1 MLTIRLFGP
10 ITVEVDG
17 KPLPALRSRQGF
29 YILSLLTLRA
39 NREVSR
45 LWLAGEIWPE
55 SDDDRGLENLRR
67 SLTNLRQALG
77 PEKER
82 IQQASKRT
90 LFFQIDPEQVDVLA
104 FDAALKEDSITS
116 LEKAIQLYRAPLL
129 EGDYEVWMRPER
141 EARQE
146 AYLAA
151 VERYA
156 TLQQAKGNLAAALPA
171 LREALVRD
179 PLREGLCRMLME
191 ALAETGN
198 PAAAA
203 EVYREF
209 RTGLLREGNG
219 SPSAALTA
227 VYNRIRTEG
236 STPPPPPS
244 VAAAPKK
251 ASPRYALPRP
261 LTELIG
267 REQELEAIAACLG
280 NACLVTLTGTGGI
293 GKTRLAL
300 QTAWNQQAVL
310 SEGACFVEL
319 APLLSASQLPQATAS
334 ALGVQETDE
343 QPLLET
349 LVDYLKPRALLLV
362 LDNCE
367 HLVDGCAD
375 FAGRLLRD
383 CPHLQILCTSRQPLG
398 VTGEVVWRVPI
409 LAIPPP
415 GGAFEDLVERYA
427 ALRLFFERARAVQPN
442 LVLNAAT
449 VQAAIEIC
457 RHLDG
462 IALAIEL
469 AAARVKSLSV
479 EQIAARLDDR
489 FRLLTGGSRNALPR
503 QQTLRALIDW
513 SYDILPERE
522 RLLFAQ
528 LSIFSDSYTLEA
540 AEAICAEDD
549 TFELLDQLV
558 DKSLVLAEEGVEGT
572 VRYRML
578 ETIREYSRTKLDP
591 EQRDV
596 LEARFL
602 SWYLARAIDAEPK
615 LIGGEQAHWLRVMD
629 QEHNNLRQ
637 ALTLG
642 DSQQNLLLCATL
654 ARYWY
659 LRNHWTEGR
668 NYLQAAVARPEVQ
681 DPTPLR
687 AKALMG
693 AGNLASRQGNYEAAT
708 GFYTECLEIR
718 RALDD
723 RSGTASVLNSLATA
737 IKEQGDYERAR
748 QLYHESLALCEELED
763 QTGMARANHN
773 LGMIANE
780 QGDNETA
787 LVFYTAAI
795 TLSRALGDPFLE
807 ANDLNN
813 LGNVAIDQGD
823 YKKAREYTE
832 QALALYRGL
841 GVDTGIAFCL
851 DNLGR
856 IALVLGDYAGA
867 RVLIDESLKLN
878 QELGD
883 QRGIAIS
890 LNNLGLVALAQ
901 GELSEAQGLLLQSIA
916 YRNWPSVAGT
926 LVALGHLALRQG
938 QLPRAAALY
947 GAAEQLCEQMKR
959 ALSLLETRLR
969 DEDIDLLVETLGQAA
984 FDQSYTDGRSLTP
997 DEAVLLAMQR

>member
-1 MLTIRLFGP
+1 ML
-10 ITVEVDG
+10 
-17 KPLPALRSRQGF
+17 A
-29 YILSLLTLRA
+29 LLTLRA
-39 NREVSR
+39 NREVAR
-45 LWLAGEIWPE
+45 VWLAGTLWPE
-55 SDDDRGLENLRR
+55 SDDAQGLENLKR
-67 SLTNLRQALG
+67 SLTDLRKALG
-77 PEKER
+77 PAAEQLQSPTKHTLLFKLTTE
-82 IQQASKRT
+82 QA
-90 LFFQIDPEQVDVLA
+90 DVLS
-104 FDAALKEDSITS
+104 FDEALKEDSVAA
-116 LEKAIQLYRAPLL
+116 LERALSLYRAPLL
-129 EGDYEVWMRPER
+129 EDCYEVWVRSER

-146 AYLAA
+146 SYLAA

-156 TLQQAKGNLAAALPA
+156 ILQQEKGNLAAAIPA

-179 PLREGLCRMLME
+179 PFREGLCRMLLE

-209 RTGLLREGNG
+209 RSGLLREGNG

-227 VYNRIRTEG
+227 LYNRIRTEG
-236 STPPPPPS
+236 STPPTPAPPP
-244 VAAAPKK
+244 AAKK
-251 ASPRYALPRP
+251 ASPRYTLPRP

-267 REQELEAIAACLG
+267 REQELEAITACLG

-319 APLLSASQLPQATAS
+319 APLLSASQLPQAIAS

-367 HLVDGCAD
+367 HLVDACAD

-427 ALRLFFERARAVQPN
+427 ALRLFFERARAVQPS

-558 DKSLVLAEEGVEGT
+558 DKSLVLAEEGAEGT

-578 ETIREYSRTKLDP
+578 ETIREYSRTKLDA
-591 EQRDV
+591 EQREA
-596 LEARFL
+596 LEARL
-602 SWYLARAIDAEPK
+602 VYWYLARAIEAEPK
-615 LIGGEQAHWLRVMD
+615 LIGADQAHWLRVMD

-642 DSQQNLLLCATL
+642 DSQQTLLLCATL

-668 NYLQAAVARPEVQ
+668 NYLQAAVACPEVQ

-693 AGNLASRQGNYEAAT
+693 AGNLASRQGDYEAAT

-718 RALDD
+718 RALGD

-841 GVDTGIAFCL
+841 GIDTGIAFCL

-867 RVLIDESLKLN
+867 RILIDESLKLN
-878 QELGD
+878 QDLGD

-890 LNNLGLVALAQ
+890 LNNLGLVALAL
-901 GELSEAQGLLLQSIA
+901 GELSEAQGLLVQSIA
-916 YRNWPSVAGT
+916 HRNWPSVAGT

-938 QLPRAAALY
+938 QLPRAATLY
-947 GAAEQLCEQMKR
+947 GAAEQLCAQMKR

-969 DEDIDLLVETLGQAA
+969 DEDIDLLVETLGQDV
-984 FDQSYTDGRSLTP
+984 FDQSYTQGRSLTAE
-997 DEAVLLAMQR
+997 EAVLLAMQR